1 MAAFGIT
8 LGADDGREAR
18 LVPDTQE
25 GPRTGGLGV
34 RFAGRVLG
42 RAAGGQAHIKRIAA
56 WVYETYDTDTV
67 DESAAISAYLASP
80 DRLADHASFLKGG
93 LEGAGYLYLDATLDE
108 AAEMVG
114 QLHAGWSATAPRA
127 LRAALDD
134 LILPPYEG
142 SYPHA

>member
-1 MAAFGIT
+1 MAHFGIT

-34 RFAGRVLG
+34 KFAGRVLG
-42 RAAGGQAHIKRIAA
+42 RAAGGRSHIKRIAA
-56 WVYETYDTDTV
+56 WVNETFDADTV

-80 DRLADHASFLKGG
+80 DRLADHAAYLKAG
-93 LEGAGYLYLDATLDE
+93 LVDAGYLSPDATLDE

-114 QLHAGWSATAPRA
+114 KLHAGWSATAPRA
-127 LRAALDD
+127 LRAELDA

-142 SYPHA
+142 GYSHA

>member
-1 MAAFGIT
+1 MGNFGIA
-8 LGADDGREAR
+8 LGADDEREAR

-42 RAAGGQAHIKRIAA
+42 RAAGGRAHIRRIAE
-56 WVYETYDTDTV
+56 WVYETFDADTV
-67 DESAAISAYLASP
+67 DESAAISAYLAEP
-80 DRLADHASFLKGG
+80 DRLADHAAFLRAG
-93 LEGAGYLYLDATLDE
+93 LVDAGYLSPDASLDE

-114 QLHAGWSATAPRA
+114 KLHAGWFATAPRA
-127 LRAALDD
+127 LRAELDA
-134 LILPPYEG
+134 LILPPYTG

>member
-1 MAAFGIT
+1 MSRFGMASV
-8 LGADDGREAR
+8 ADDPEVR
-18 LVPDTQE
+18 LVPDTHE

-42 RAAGGQAHIKRIAA
+42 RAAGGQSHIKRIAA
-56 WVYETYDTDTV
+56 WVYETFDADTV
-67 DESAAISAYLASP
+67 DEAAAISAYLAGP
-80 DRLADHASFLKGG
+80 DRLADHAAFLKEG
-93 LEGAGYLYLDATLDE
+93 LVGAGFLSSDASLGE

-114 QLHAGWSATAPRA
+114 KLHEGWSATAPRA

-134 LILPPYEG
+134 LILPPHAG